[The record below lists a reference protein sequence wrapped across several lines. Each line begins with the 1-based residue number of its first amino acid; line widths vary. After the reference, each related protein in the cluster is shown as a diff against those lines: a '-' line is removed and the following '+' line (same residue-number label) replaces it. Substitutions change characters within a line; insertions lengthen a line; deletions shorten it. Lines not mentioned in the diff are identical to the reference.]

1 MVKIFLHS
9 IATREKFVG
18 RVLMISTTWRL
29 PENDALEVSDT
40 VLQTTLNSSRN
51 GLKYEF

>member
-18 RVLMISTTWRL
+18 RVLMISTIRL
-29 PENDALEVSDT
+29 PENDALEVCDT

>member
-18 RVLMISTTWRL
+18 RVLISTIRL

>member
-18 RVLMISTTWRL
+18 RVLMISTIRL
-29 PENDALEVSDT
+29 PENDALEVCDT
-40 VLQTTLNSSRN
+40 VLQTTLNSSGN